1 MYVDRERNNK
11 KKLKQVV
18 EHQRKEKKRKKKKK
32 EKSPNGKEQIYQE
45 GRGKSEPRVTK
56 DIIRMGNSTNIH
68 ACTSNDKNQNSRL
81 ASI

>member
-56 DIIRMGNSTNIH
+56 DIIRMSNSTNIH
-68 ACTSNDKNQNSRL
+68 ACSSNDKNQNSRL

>member
-11 KKLKQVV
+11 KKLEQVV

-32 EKSPNGKEQIYQE
+32 EKSLNGKEQIYQE